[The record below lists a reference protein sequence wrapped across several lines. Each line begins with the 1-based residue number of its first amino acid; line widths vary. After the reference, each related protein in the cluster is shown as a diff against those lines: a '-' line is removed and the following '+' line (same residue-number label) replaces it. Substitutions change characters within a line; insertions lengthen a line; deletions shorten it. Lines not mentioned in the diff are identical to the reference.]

1 MTFKSRSV
9 SGSLILSKYIHV
21 NCLEDGYVMYNV
33 DVIVL
38 KRGTITNFCH
48 SMIPEY
54 CCEN

>member
-33 DVIVL
+33 DVIFL